1 MAAVRNLFSFGF
13 KSNLATSADSDAG
26 KSQED
31 EYEAELC
38 STVSP
43 ESDDESHLQPPLKK
57 TKRKFQTKWMEKWP
71 WVRHNPEEDV
81 MFCATCREVPTLI
94 INRKTTYLLFFL

>member
-43 ESDDESHLQPPLKK
+43 ESDDESHL
-57 TKRKFQTKWMEKWP
+57 
-71 WVRHNPEEDV
+71 
-81 MFCATCREVPTLI
+81 
-94 INRKTTYLLFFL
+94 

>member
-57 TKRKFQTKWMEKWP
+57 KKRKFQTKWMEKWP
-71 WVRHNPEEDV
+71 WVRHNPEDV